1 MKSQAFTRVSEEFER
16 QLLQY
21 PPGTGA
27 ALAVYLDGNLIVDT
41 WGGESAPGVPWE
53 SGTMAVTFSAT
64 KGVATSTLLSLATE
78 TGFDVDTPLV
88 HYWPEF
94 GVSGKET
101 VTVAEMLSHQAG
113 LPYWDAYL
121 DVVTAES
128 TATTW
133 LHEDVITESLAE
145 SPIVPGVRGRF
156 AYHAVT
162 LGWLIHG
169 LVRALTGVSL
179 SEMFAKTFT
188 SPYGLEYFLG
198 LPPGRTDTV
207 ATLLVDPRQGV
218 ESVDPDPDQ
227 TAKSLLRSAN
237 GVDFLENIDL
247 INSSSFHAVPQG
259 ACNGIGT
266 ARGLAGVYV
275 ALADLNLGPMRSRF
289 TESQLRIPGPGPRR
303 EQGMGFQVRM
313 PTPWNDVDTAYGHT
327 GAGGSI
333 GFYDPEYE
341 LAFALVTNYTN
352 FGADERMNR
361 LRSAVAGDLSQ

>member
-1 MKSQAFTRVSEEFER
+1 MKSEAFPRVSEEFER
-16 QLLQY
+16 QLSQY
-21 PPGTGA
+21 PPGAGA

-41 WGGESAPGVPWE
+41 WGGESASGVPWE

-64 KGVATSTLLSLATE
+64 KGVATSTLLSLAAE
-78 TGFDVDTPLV
+78 TGFDVEMPLA
-88 HYWPEF
+88 HYWPAF
-94 GVSGKET
+94 GVSGKKT

-128 TATTW
+128 PATTW
-133 LHEDVITESLAE
+133 LREDVITASLAE

-188 SPYGLEYFLG
+188 SPYGLEYFMG
-198 LPPGRTDTV
+198 LPPEHSDSV
-207 ATLLVDPRQGV
+207 ATLLADPRQGV
-218 ESVDPDPDQ
+218 EPADPDPEQ
-227 TAKSLLRSAN
+227 TEKSLLRSAN

-247 INSSSFHAVPQG
+247 INSPSFHGVPQG

-275 ALADLNLGPMRSRF
+275 ALADLNPGPLRSRF
-289 TESQLRIPGPGPRR
+289 TESVLTIPGPGPRR
-303 EQGMGFQVRM
+303 EQGLGFQVRM
-313 PTPWNDVDTAYGHT
+313 PTPWNDVDTAFGHT

-333 GFYDPEYE
+333 GFYDPNHE
-341 LAFALVTNYTN
+341 LAFALVTNHTN
-352 FGADERMNR
+352 FGADERTNQ
-361 LRSAVAGDLSQ
+361 LRSAVAADLSQ